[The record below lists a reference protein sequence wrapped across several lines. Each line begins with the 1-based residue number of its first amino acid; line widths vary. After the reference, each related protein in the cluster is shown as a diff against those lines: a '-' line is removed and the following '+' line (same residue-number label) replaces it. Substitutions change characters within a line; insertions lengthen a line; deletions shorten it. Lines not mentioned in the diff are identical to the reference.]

1 MPESGA
7 KESGYFFLGVGAR
20 THPTER
26 QFISE
31 RGAIGA
37 KAKLDKA
44 SAACGQ
50 DCTVSEE

>member
-1 MPESGA
+1 MAVSGA
-7 KESGYFFLGVGAR
+7 KESGYFFLGVGSKI
-20 THPTER
+20 HPTER

-37 KAKLDKA
+37 KATLDKA